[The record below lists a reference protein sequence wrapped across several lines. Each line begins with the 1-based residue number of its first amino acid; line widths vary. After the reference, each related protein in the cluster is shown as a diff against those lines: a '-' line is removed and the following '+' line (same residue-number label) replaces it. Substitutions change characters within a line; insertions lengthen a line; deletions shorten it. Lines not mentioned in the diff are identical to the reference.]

1 MEKTIFQVM
10 SMFFYNVNF
19 LLKAGLLF
27 FALLLFDATS
37 AQKRGEVDGVK
48 FEQIT
53 LSQALIKIKKSKKA
67 PELIFIDCYTTWC
80 GPCKKMSDEVFTQ
93 KSIGEFFNAN
103 FLNLK
108 IDMEKGEGITVAKE
122 YNIKAYP
129 TFLILDSDGKEI
141 NRIIGS
147 SDGERFIEKVRRA
160 MDSKNSPKNL
170 RDRYFLNPSLDNAV
184 DYLESLYTLYMTK
197 EIEDFLVE
205 TFPLMPFKE
214 KYSEK
219 IWPYTAEALKSPD
232 SPLFDLIL
240 NEKYIADKLIGR
252 ERLDAA
258 LCYGIKQLARNYI
271 LGLLKEAD
279 HNKIEAKVRYLVTL
293 SINDPTAPYIVN
305 IIHLLGEK
313 DYDGI
318 VGLLTADDELMPMSE
333 IERRQVEWLIGSIKG
348 IPRNK
353 LIEYHKVRKEY
364 YKINI
369 QATENIIDMLSN

>member
-1 MEKTIFQVM
+1 
-10 SMFFYNVNF
+10 MFFYNVNF